1 MKLGTRLLIPLLPT
15 ATLIMSVYAAW
26 ALIEREDPLAP
37 EARRETEAYATAL
50 ALAFDYALKDVS
62 HKSVQEIIN
71 QVSLAPHRLRHPG
84 L

>member
-15 ATLIMSVYAAW
+15 VTLIMSVYAAW
-26 ALIEREDPLAP
+26 ALIEREDTLAP

-50 ALAFDYALKDVS
+50 ALAFDYPLKDVS
-62 HKSVQEIIN
+62 RKSVQEIIN